1 MNYYVNFVLLA
12 RGRATSVLLTCKAGN
27 AWFGLPCAHGG
38 AERPV
43 GSSGGDGCLGEGNRR
58 GDEAS
63 VTEDGDARSSCTT
76 RAAPWLCV
84 LRARACAMTA
94 TATGRC
100 CLLFRRRCGS
110 RRNGGKCRLTDQTF
124 CSRQRASQRPRQR
137 KGLVLL
143 GEQTSHGWQSTT
155 LMVHH
160 GACNSSGGSLESF
173 VGVGA

>member
-1 MNYYVNFVLLA
+1 MPGLGYRAHMVELKGRLA
-12 RGRATSVLLTCKAGN
+12 ALVGM
-27 AWFGLPCAHGG
+27 G
-38 AERPV
+38 ALGKGIAAAMRPH
-43 GSSGGDGCLGEGNRR
+43 
-58 GDEAS
+58 A

-100 CLLFRRRCGS
+100 CLLSRRRCGS

-160 GACNSSGGSLESF
+160 GACSSSGGSLESF